1 MLKRK
6 IYLQQFLSQVG
17 LASRR
22 QAIELIK
29 SNQVKVNNKI
39 AHIGIKINPAK
50 DQIKINNKLI
60 QPVKSLV
67 YYLVNKP
74 IGYTCTVS
82 DRYAEHKVVD
92 LVPATPKVWP
102 VGRLDKDSH
111 GLILLTNDGD
121 FTNKITHPKFE
132 HAKQYVAT
140 LNKDIH
146 NDLLSQLKHGI
157 KLKEGLAK
165 VDQIKQLASNKIL
178 ITIHQGW
185 NRQLRRMLGALNYK
199 IVDLKRVQVGKWK
212 LGNLEEGTYKQ
223 IKI

>member
-6 IYLQQFLSQVG
+6 IYLQQFLSQAGV
-17 LASRR
+17 ASRR

-29 SNQVKVNNKI
+29 SGKIKVNNKK
-39 AHIGIKINPAK
+39 AQIGVKIDPDNDEVK
-50 DQIKINNKLI
+50 VNDKLI
-60 QPVKSLV
+60 KPIKSLV
-67 YYLVNKP
+67 YYMVNKP
-74 IGYTCTVS
+74 VGYTCTLS
-82 DRYAEHKVVD
+82 DRYAQYKVID
-92 LVPATPKVWP
+92 LVPPTPKVWP

-132 HAKQYVAT
+132 HSKQYIAV
-140 LNKDIH
+140 LSKDIH
-146 NDLLSQLKHGI
+146 DDLLSQLKQGV

-165 VDQIKQLASNKIL
+165 VDQVKQLTSNKIL

-185 NRQLRRMLGALNYK
+185 NRQLRRMLGAFNYK
-199 IVDLKRVQVGKWK
+199 IIDLIRIQVGKWQ
-212 LGNLEEGTYKQ
+212 LGNLKEGKYKQ